1 MPVNPSPIPPRL
13 ERAAALG
20 WRILVVGAVVYFVFQ
35 ALRPIGAVVL
45 AAVIALF
52 PASLLWGPVTSL
64 KQRGWRPILAT
75 WTVMLAAMAFAIG
88 VGMLVIPALAD
99 GIEPVAQDLATAYD
113 DLQIWLVEG
122 PLGLSEAEVDRYA
135 GTLTEQLQASSGRL
149 ATGFLTG
156 AAVAVELV
164 TGAILAFII
173 TFFLL
178 KDGDRLL
185 DNLTGRLSST
195 RAHRVRAGGKAAW
208 RTLNIYVKGL
218 AIVGLID
225 AIAIGI
231 GLWILD
237 VPLVIPLAI
246 LVFIGAFFPV
256 IGAFVSGLVAVA
268 VALVNGGLTDAF
280 IVLAIIVGVQQL
292 EGNVLHPIVFG
303 RAMQLHPLVILL
315 SIAVGGFAFGI
326 AGVFLSVPI
335 AAIVV
340 AVNHTLN
347 ADPDRS
353 LIEMAKNF
361 D

>member
-1 MPVNPSPIPPRL
+1 MPVDPNPIPYRL
-13 ERAAALG
+13 ERAAAIA
-20 WRILVVGAVVYFVFQ
+20 WRILVLGALAYFVFQ

-45 AAVIALF
+45 ATVIALF
-52 PASLLWGPVTSL
+52 PSSLMWGPVTWL
-64 KQRGWRPILAT
+64 KRRGWRPILAT
-75 WTVMLAAMAFAIG
+75 WTVMLAAIAFAVG
-88 VGMLVIPALAD
+88 VGMLMIPALAD
-99 GIEPVAQDLATAYD
+99 GVEPVAEDLTTAYD
-113 DLQIWLVEG
+113 DLQVWLVDG

-149 ATGFLTG
+149 ATGFLSG

-185 DNLTGRLSST
+185 DNLTGRLAPA
-195 RAHRVRAGGKAAW
+195 RAHRIRAGSKAAW
-208 RTLNIYVKGL
+208 QTLNMYVKGL
-218 AIVGLID
+218 AIIGLID
-225 AIAIGI
+225 AIAIAI

-237 VPLVIPLAI
+237 VPLVVPLAI

-256 IGAFVSGLVAVA
+256 VGAFASGLVAVA
-268 VALVNGGLTDAF
+268 VALVNGGLTDAL

-292 EGNVLHPIVFG
+292 EGNVLHPMVFG

-340 AVNHTLN
+340 SINQTLN
-347 ADPDRS
+347 DDPDRS
-353 LIEMAKNF
+353 LIGMARNF